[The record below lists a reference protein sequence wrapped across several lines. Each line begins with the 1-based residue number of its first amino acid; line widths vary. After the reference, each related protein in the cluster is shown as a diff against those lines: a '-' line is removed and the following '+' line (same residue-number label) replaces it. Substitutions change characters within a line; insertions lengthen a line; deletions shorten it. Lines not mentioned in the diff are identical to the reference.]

1 MQDLFQG
8 IIPPDKAAEALG
20 FFQKGMAILTPYLT
34 PRTPEQR
41 QDMLKMGPATV
52 DFIAKAHG
60 YATANEKFRPV
71 ILDMEEFDADA
82 ASLATLAP
90 LHRLLGGIDLDVDS
104 TMMTSGSDSYAAAL
118 MVYNNVKML
127 AKAGFPGAQAAYDD
141 MRASLPNG
149 GKGGAPKKPKP
160 QG

>member
-8 IIPPDKAAEALG
+8 TIPPADAAKALE
-20 FFQKGMAILTPYLT
+20 FFKQGMDILTPYLT

-41 QDMLKMGPATV
+41 EQMLKMGSASV

-60 YATANEKFRPV
+60 YAAGNVKFRPV
-71 ILDMEEFDADA
+71 ILDMEEFDSDA
-82 ASLATLAP
+82 ASVATLAP
-90 LHRLLGGIDLDVDS
+90 VHRLLGGINLDVDS

-141 MRASLPNG
+141 MRESLPNG

-160 QG
+160 

>member
-1 MQDLFQG
+1 MQNLFQG
-8 IIPPDKAAEALG
+8 IIPPDKATEA
-20 FFQKGMAILTPYLT
+20 FEHFQKGIAVLAPYLT
-34 PRTPEQR
+34 PRTPKEREQ
-41 QDMLKMGPATV
+41 MLKMGPATV

-71 ILDMEEFDADA
+71 MLDMEEFDSDA

-90 LHRLLGGIDLDVDS
+90 VHRQLAGIDLDVDS
-104 TMMTSGSDSYAAAL
+104 TMMTSGSDSYAWAL
-118 MVYNNVKML
+118 MVYANVKML

-149 GKGGAPKKPKP
+149 GKGGAPQKPKP
-160 QG
+160 